1 MSKQLKLSF
10 LSAARMLG
18 VFKLF
23 RRLTQSQL
31 RILCYHGGAI
41 GDESEYNGKLFFS
54 KKTFEQ
60 RMKWLREKGF
70 NVVTLDDAVKSAAGQ
85 RAAPPLA
92 TVITFDDGWY
102 STGSEL
108 LPVLDQLAMPSTLYL
123 CTSHVLEGT
132 PVADVAARYIIWKS
146 QLTNA
151 TLQGYAPAVDGQYDL
166 AAAPEREQLGQKVA
180 AWIEGFGSDKVA
192 ASEALEK
199 FAKDMQVSSADLQ
212 LGSRRFQYMTGEE
225 LRALSARGC
234 AIELH
239 GHVHRYPKG
248 DPAALKNDLRLC
260 SDSIQGLGLPV
271 PKHYCYPS
279 GSFDADAPV
288 ALGELGVVSATT
300 CIPGL
305 ISKAENDQAYFL
317 PRFLDGRDVEML
329 EFEAEMS
336 GFSEFLRRVTGRAAS
351 PAYT

>member
-10 LSAARMLG
+10 LRAARMFG
-18 VFKLF
+18 VFRLF
-23 RRLTQSQL
+23 RSLTQSQL

-54 KKTFEQ
+54 RNTFEQ
-60 RMKWLREKGF
+60 RMKWLRDNGF
-70 NVVTLDDAVKSAAGQ
+70 NVVSLDDAIDSAGGK
-85 RAAPPLA
+85 RASPPLA

-132 PVADVAARYIIWKS
+132 PVADVTARYIIWKS
-146 QLTNA
+146 PRKAIKLH
-151 TLQGYAPAVDGQYDL
+151 GYGGAVDGQYDL
-166 AAAPEREQLGQKVA
+166 ATAQVREQLGRKVA
-180 AWIEGFGSDKVA
+180 VWIEGFGTDKTAVTDA
-192 ASEALEK
+192 IER
-199 FAKDMQVSSADLQ
+199 FATEMQVSAAELQ

-225 LRALSARGC
+225 LRALAAQGC
-234 AIELH
+234 AVELH

-248 DPAALKNDLRLC
+248 DPAALAEDLRLC
-260 SDSIQGLGLPV
+260 SGAIQSLGLPL

-279 GSFDADAPV
+279 GSFDADAPRTLS
-288 ALGELGVVSATT
+288 AHGVVSATT

-305 ISKAENDQAYFL
+305 ISSADSEQVYFL

-336 GFSEFLRRVTGRAAS
+336 GLSEFLRRATGRAAS
-351 PAYT
+351 PA

>member
-10 LSAARMLG
+10 LRAARTLG

-54 KKTFEQ
+54 KQTFEQ
-60 RMKWLREKGF
+60 RMRWLREKGF
-70 NVVTLDDAVKSAAGQ
+70 NVVSLDDAVESAGGK
-85 RAAPPLA
+85 RPAPPLA

-102 STGSEL
+102 STRSEL
-108 LPVLDQLAMPSTLYL
+108 LPVLGKFAMPSTLYL

-132 PVADVAARYIIWKS
+132 PVATVTTRYIIWKS
-146 QLTNA
+146 PLKSVMLN
-151 TLQGYAPAVDGQYDL
+151 GYGPANDGQYDVSD
-166 AAAPEREQLGQKVA
+166 AAGREQLAQKIA
-180 AWIEGFGSDKVA
+180 AWVEGFGADHTAVVD
-192 ASEALEK
+192 ALER
-199 FAKDMQVSSADLQ
+199 FAKDMGVGPADLQ
-212 LGSRRFQYMTGEE
+212 LGSRRFQYMTGDE
-225 LRALSARGC
+225 LREVAAQGC
-234 AIELH
+234 AVELH
-239 GHVHRYPKG
+239 GHVHHYPKG
-248 DPAALKNDLRLC
+248 DPVALKNDLRQC
-260 SDSIQGLGLPV
+260 SGAIQQLGLPT

-279 GSFDADAPV
+279 GSFDADA
-288 ALGELGVVSATT
+288 AETLSELGVVSATT

-305 ISKAENDQAYFL
+305 ISKAENEQAYFL

-336 GFSEFLRRVTGRAAS
+336 GFSEFLRRITGRAA
-351 PAYT
+351 A

>member
-10 LSAARMLG
+10 LRAARTFG

-23 RRLTQSQL
+23 RYLTQSQL

-54 KKTFEQ
+54 RQTFEQ

-70 NVVTLDDAVKSAAGQ
+70 NVVSLDEAVESAGGK
-85 RAAPPLA
+85 RPAPPLS

-102 STGSEL
+102 STRSEL
-108 LPVLDQLAMPSTLYL
+108 LPVLDKLNMPSTLYL

-132 PVADVAARYIIWKS
+132 PVATVTTRYIIWKS
-146 QLTNA
+146 PLKSVSLSGY
-151 TLQGYAPAVDGQYDL
+151 TLAIDGQYDL
-166 AAAPEREQLGQKVA
+166 SGGAGREDLAKKVA
-180 AWIEGFGSDKVA
+180 AWIEGFGADNTA
-192 ASEALEK
+192 AVDALER
-199 FAKDMQVSSADLQ
+199 FAKDLAVPAGELQ
-212 LGSRRFQYMTGEE
+212 LGTRRFQYMTGDE
-225 LRALSARGC
+225 LRELPAQRC
-234 AIELH
+234 AVELH
-239 GHVHRYPKG
+239 GHVHHYPKG
-248 DPAALKNDLRLC
+248 DPAALKDDLRQC
-260 SDSIQGLGLPV
+260 SGAIQNLGLPM

-279 GSFDADAPV
+279 GSFDADAAGP
-288 ALGELGVVSATT
+288 LGELGVVSATT

-305 ISKAENDQAYFL
+305 ISKAENEQVYFL

-351 PAYT
+351 AA

>member
-10 LSAARMLG
+10 LRAARSLG

-23 RRLTQSQL
+23 RHLTQSQL

-60 RMKWLREKGF
+60 RMRWLRETGF
-70 NVVTLDDAVKSAAGQ
+70 NVVSLDDAVESAGGN
-85 RAAPPLA
+85 RPAPPLA

-108 LPVLDQLAMPSTLYL
+108 LPVLGTLAMPSTLYL

-132 PVADVAARYIIWKS
+132 PVATVTTRYIIWKS
-146 QLTNA
+146 PLKSVALN
-151 TLQGYAPAVDGQYDL
+151 GYGPANDGHYDVSDAPG
-166 AAAPEREQLGQKVA
+166 REQLAQKIA
-180 AWIEGFGSDKVA
+180 AWVEAFGADQTAVVD
-192 ASEALEK
+192 ALER
-199 FAKDMQVSSADLQ
+199 FAKDMGVGSADLQ
-212 LGSRRFQYMTGEE
+212 LGSRRFQYMTGDE
-225 LRALSARGC
+225 LRKVGAHGC
-234 AIELH
+234 AVELH
-239 GHVHRYPKG
+239 GHVHHYPKG
-248 DPAALKNDLRLC
+248 DPVALKNDLRQC
-260 SDSIQGLGLPV
+260 SDAIEELGLPS

-279 GSFDADAPV
+279 GSFDADA
-288 ALGELGVVSATT
+288 AEILSELGVVSATT

-305 ISKAENDQAYFL
+305 ISKAENEQAYFL

-336 GFSEFLRRVTGRAAS
+336 GFSEFLRRITGRAAS
-351 PAYT
+351 AA